1 MFSLLLRVIY
11 RQRTVIYS
19 LLKVAVVIVLFIVS
33 WTCFRNAFEDSGSK
47 SYKELRERL
56 VELQG
61 ENVGAKL
68 DALQRLYGED
78 SCTAAYNYYQ
88 SVHGKHGLAELAYD
102 IARGRTAQFDLAG
115 VVRGYGEVGDSQ
127 KQFMNVLSV
136 MYDSH
141 KGDADFVAEAD
152 KVVKQHAAVLEDARR
167 KGGDTWRAAGS
178 SVVGTMMYRVLQQD
192 EKYRSDADWELYCR
206 QHDWMQ
212 TAIPMLFA
220 YPMSAVDEMLG
231 SGAGNLQAAVERVNP
246 EIAKRFVEMC
256 ATYPEFMRAAE
267 RLSKEF
273 QKALNANACKDEEGV
288 AQVSSLAASMAYM
301 YRMFDLYGKEVD
313 ALCHSGLNA
322 VEVLDVLLC
331 NLDLFREDREKN
343 RMAFFFKDVEDM
355 RKNSGMWNFAR
366 CTPHSLRLFRANP
379 KYAPEVIQ
387 TYAHAGIP
395 TLLVACCMREDGSV
409 DMDAL
414 CNAVTAQQEYKE
426 IAVYV
431 MNVCAEDPRFLQAV
445 HKDWRSVAYMAKR
458 VDDSDSRGEAL
469 DRLCSSDGIGWIN
482 KELKVDGTPVEGSW
496 IQYIPGG
503 ALVHLVGNFVS
514 GVPCEWSEV
523 GWAIVDVA
531 EGAAFAASMVVAPGV
546 GPIAVRAA
554 TQAGRSAA
562 QTVTRRVATT
572 AMERAVARSAGKAG
586 SGLLGRMALSI
597 KNLGVAAAK
606 GSVKVMGKIAKP
618 MLSVLKNPRAYRW
631 AGMGLLGMELGFRTI
646 PHMYDIAE
654 GLSATMTEA
663 LGDAAAGLAAGNAQG
678 IMDVVGGKL
687 HGLGVNAKFFIGM
700 ISILS
705 SVFLFYL
712 FFIRHNK
719 SNRKQ
724 LSY

>member
-11 RQRTVIYS
+11 RQRSVIYS

-33 WTCFRNAFEDSGSK
+33 WMCFRNAFEDSGSK

-68 DALQRLYGED
+68 DALQRLYGAD

-88 SVHGKHGLAELAYD
+88 SVHQKNGLAELAYD

-152 KVVKQHAAVLEDARR
+152 KLVKQHAAVLEDARK

-178 SVVGTMMYRVLQQD
+178 SVVGTMMYRILQQD
-192 EKYRSDADWELYCR
+192 ETYRSDADWELYCR

-220 YPMSAVDEMLG
+220 YPMAAVDSVLG
-231 SGAGNLQAAVERVNP
+231 SDAGNMQGSVERLNP

-267 RLSKEF
+267 RLAKEF
-273 QKALNANACKDEEGV
+273 EEDLKDNVCKDEEGV
-288 AQVSSLAASMAYM
+288 DQISALAASMAYM
-301 YRMFDLYGKEVD
+301 YRVFDLYGKEVD
-313 ALCHSGLNA
+313 ALCHTGLNA

-331 NLDLFREDREKN
+331 NLDLFREDREKK

-355 RKNSGMWNFAR
+355 RKNSGMWNYAR

-379 KYAPEVIQ
+379 YDAPEVIEK
-387 TYAHAGIP
+387 YAHAGIP
-395 TLLVACCMREDGSV
+395 TLLVACSMREDGSV
-409 DMDAL
+409 DMNAL
-414 CNAVTAQQEYKE
+414 CNAVVAQKTYGEV
-426 IAVYV
+426 AVYV
-431 MNVCAEDPRFLQAV
+431 MNVCAGDPRFMQAL

-458 VDDSDSRGEAL
+458 VDDPDSRGKSL
-469 DRLCSSDGIGWIN
+469 DSLCSTDGAACLDD
-482 KELKVDGTPVEGSW
+482 ELNADGTPAEGSW
-496 IQYIPGG
+496 YEYIPGG
-503 ALVHLVGNFVS
+503 AVVKVVGKWAR

-531 EGAAFAASMVVAPGV
+531 EGAALVASMVVAPGA

-562 QTVTRRVATT
+562 KVCTREMSKM
-572 AMERAVARSAGKAG
+572 AMERAARSAGKAG
-586 SGLLGRMALSI
+586 SGLLRRMALSV
-597 KNLGVAAAK
+597 KDLGVAAAK
-606 GSVKVMGKIAKP
+606 SSVKVMRKIAKP
-618 MLSVLKNPRAYRW
+618 MLSVLKNPRVCRW

-646 PHMYDIAE
+646 PHVYDIAE
-654 GLSATMTEA
+654 GLSSTMTEA
-663 LGDAAAGLAAGNAQG
+663 LGDAAAGLAAGTAKG
-678 IMDVVGGKL
+678 IMDCVDGKIR
-687 HGLGVNAKFFIGM
+687 GIGVNAKFFIGL

-712 FFIRHNK
+712 FFIRRNK
-719 SNRKQ
+719 SQRKQ

>member
-11 RQRTVIYS
+11 RQRSVIYS

-88 SVHGKHGLAELAYD
+88 SVHQKNGLAELAYD

-152 KVVKQHAAVLEDARR
+152 KLVKQHAAVLEDARK

-178 SVVGTMMYRVLQQD
+178 SVVGAMMYRILQQD
-192 EKYRSDADWELYCR
+192 ETYRSDADWELYCR

-220 YPMSAVDEMLG
+220 YPMAAVDEMLG
-231 SGAGNLQAAVERVNP
+231 SGAGNMQETVERLNP

-267 RLSKEF
+267 RLAKEF
-273 QKALNANACKDEEGV
+273 EEDLKDNVCKDEEGV
-288 AQVSSLAASMAYM
+288 DQISALAASMAYM
-301 YRMFDLYGKEVD
+301 YRVFDLYGKEVD

-331 NLDLFREDREKN
+331 NLDLFREDREKK

-355 RKNSGMWNFAR
+355 RKNSGMWNYAR

-379 KYAPEVIQ
+379 NDSPDVIQ

-395 TLLVACCMREDGSV
+395 TLLVACSMREDGSV

-414 CNAVTAQQEYKE
+414 CNAVTAQQRYKE

-431 MNVCAEDPRFLQAV
+431 MNVCAEDPRFMQAL

-458 VDDSDSRGEAL
+458 VDDPDSRGEAL
-469 DRLCSSDGIGWIN
+469 DMLCSSDGIGWIN
-482 KELKVDGTPVEGSW
+482 KELKADGTPVDVSW
-496 IQYIPGG
+496 YEYIPGG
-503 ALVHLVGNFVS
+503 AIVKVVSNFAC

-531 EGAAFAASMVVAPGV
+531 EGAALVASMVAAPGV
-546 GPIAVRAA
+546 GPIAVKAA

-562 QTVTRRVATT
+562 KTVTRGVATT
-572 AMERAVARSAGKAG
+572 AMERATRSAGKVG
-586 SGLLGRMALSI
+586 SGLLRRMALSI

-618 MLSVLKNPRAYRW
+618 MLRVLKNPRAYRW

-654 GLSATMTEA
+654 GLSSTMTKA
-663 LGDAAAGLAAGNAQG
+663 FGDAAAGLAAGTAQG

-687 HGLGVNAKFFIGM
+687 HGLGVNAKFFIGL

-712 FFIRHNK
+712 FFIRRNK
-719 SNRKQ
+719 SQRKQ

>member
-11 RQRTVIYS
+11 RQRSVIYS

-88 SVHGKHGLAELAYD
+88 SVHQKNGLAELAYD

-141 KGDADFVAEAD
+141 KGNSEFGAEAD
-152 KVVKQHAAVLEDARR
+152 KLVKQHAAVLESARK

-178 SVVGTMMYRVLQQD
+178 SVVGTMMYRILQQD
-192 EKYRSDADWELYCR
+192 ETYRSDADWELYCR

-220 YPMSAVDEMLG
+220 YPMAAVDSVLG
-231 SGAGNLQAAVERVNP
+231 SGAGNMQGTVERLNP

-267 RLSKEF
+267 RLAKEF
-273 QKALNANACKDEEGV
+273 EEDLKNNVCKDEEGV
-288 AQVSSLAASMAYM
+288 DQISALAASMAYM
-301 YRMFDLYGKEVD
+301 YRVFDLYGKEVD
-313 ALCHSGLNA
+313 ALCHTGLNA

-355 RKNSGMWNFAR
+355 RKNSGMWNYAR

-379 KYAPEVIQ
+379 RYAPDVIQ
-387 TYAHAGIP
+387 EYAHAGIP
-395 TLLVACCMREDGSV
+395 TLLVACSMREDGSV

-414 CNAVTAQQEYKE
+414 RNAVTAQKQYKE

-431 MNVCAEDPRFLQAV
+431 MNVCAEDPRFMQAL

-458 VDDSDSRGEAL
+458 VDDPDSRGESL
-469 DRLCSSDGIGWIN
+469 DRLCSSDGAGWLN
-482 KELKVDGTPVEGSW
+482 KELKADGTPVGESW

-562 QTVTRRVATT
+562 KTVTRGVATT
-572 AMERAVARSAGKAG
+572 AMERAARSAGKAG
-586 SGLLGRMALSI
+586 SGLLGRMALSVRE
-597 KNLGVAAAK
+597 LGMVVAK
-606 GSVKVMGKIAKP
+606 RSVQVMRNIAKP
-618 MLSVLKNPRAYRW
+618 MLSVLKNRSAYRW
-631 AGMGLLGMELGFRTI
+631 AGRGLLGMELGFRTI

-654 GLSATMTEA
+654 GLSSTMTKA
-663 LGDAAAGLAAGNAQG
+663 LGDAAAGLTEGAAKG
-678 IMDVVGGKL
+678 IMDCVDGKIR
-687 HGLGVNAKFFIGM
+687 GIGVNAKFFIGI
-700 ISILS
+700 ISILF

-719 SNRKQ
+719 SHRKQ

>member
-11 RQRTVIYS
+11 RQRSVIYS

-61 ENVGAKL
+61 ENAGAKL
-68 DALQRLYGED
+68 DALKRLYGED

-88 SVHGKHGLAELAYD
+88 SVHQKNGLAELAYD
-102 IARGRTAQFDLAG
+102 IARGRTAQFDIAG

-141 KGDADFVAEAD
+141 KGDADFGAEAD
-152 KVVKQHAAVLEDARR
+152 KLVKQHAAVLEDARK

-178 SVVGTMMYRVLQQD
+178 SVVGTMMYRILQQD
-192 EKYRSDADWELYCR
+192 ETYRSDADWALYCR
-206 QHDWMQ
+206 QYDWMQ

-220 YPMSAVDEMLG
+220 YPMVAVDEMLG
-231 SGAGNLQAAVERVNP
+231 SGAGNLQGAVEREKP

-256 ATYPEFMRAAE
+256 ATYPEFKRAAE
-267 RLSKEF
+267 RLAKEF
-273 QKALNANACKDEEGV
+273 EEDLKNNVCKDEEGV
-288 AQVSSLAASMAYM
+288 DQISALAASMAYM
-301 YRMFDLYGKEVD
+301 YRVFDLYGKEVD
-313 ALCHSGLNA
+313 AMCHSGLNA

-355 RKNSGMWNFAR
+355 RRKGEMWNYAR

-379 KYAPEVIQ
+379 TYAPKVIK

-414 CNAVTAQQEYKE
+414 CNAVRAQQEYKE

-431 MNVCAEDPRFLQAV
+431 MNVCAGDPRLLQAL

-458 VDDSDSRGEAL
+458 VDDPNLRGEAL
-469 DRLCSSDGIGWIN
+469 DRLCCSEGMGWLN
-482 KELKVDGTPVEGSW
+482 KELNADGTPKEGSW
-496 IQYIPGG
+496 LVYVPGG
-503 ALVHLVGNFVS
+503 TIFVVVKNVVS

-531 EGAAFAASMVVAPGV
+531 ELASMVVAPGA
-546 GPIAVRAA
+546 GPFAVRAL

-562 QTVTRRVATT
+562 KGVTRRVAET
-572 AMERAVARSAGKAG
+572 AMEQAARSAGKAG

-654 GLSATMTEA
+654 GLSATMTKA
-663 LGDAAAGLAAGNAQG
+663 LGDAAAGLADGTAQG

-687 HGLGVNAKFFIGM
+687 HGLGVNAKFFIGL

-719 SNRKQ
+719 SHRKQ